1 MSTAASPGAQTQR
14 EQVPVRGHLWPN
26 ALKLLAL
33 VVIAVVVV
41 AVLRTKFPNP
51 AEFWNAL
58 RQAQWGWVIA
68 AFALE
73 GASIG
78 MMVRQQGRLLRAFGV
93 RVSLGRIGLITY
105 SSTAITMSVP
115 GGGAVSAG
123 YTYRKFRTSGANAA
137 TATSVMVLSGVLSVL
152 ALTLL
157 YLVGLLIASWT
168 QLVALGR
175 EHPLVTTL
183 IGLGV
188 LALIVGAIK
197 LLGRRRRNPMQPSA
211 PTPRLDALERKHP
224 KLGAAGRQALQTFYS
239 AGAVRPA
246 DWNIALGQSLLN
258 WLLDAASLYAATRA
272 FALDID
278 LWKLALLYLGIQIV
292 RQIPVSPGGIGLIE
306 ASLLAGLV
314 SAGAA
319 QGPAA
324 AAIVVYRLFSC
335 WLLIPI
341 GFATMGALELIDR
354 RRDRHGKRGKH
365 NQQPYQ
371 RPGTTER
378 PGTDGTDGSNDRA
391 GTAAP

>member
-1 MSTAASPGAQTQR
+1 MSTPAAPGAPVR
-14 EQVPVRGHLWPN
+14 RARPPVRGHLWPT

-33 VVIAVVVV
+33 VVVAAVVV
-41 AVLRTKFPNP
+41 AVLRTKIPNP

-78 MMVRQQGRLLRAFGV
+78 MMVRQQRRLLRAFGV
-93 RVSLGRIGLITY
+93 PVSLTRIGLITY
-105 SSTAITMSVP
+105 SSTALTMSVP

-137 TATSVMVLSGVLSVL
+137 TATSVMLLSGVLSVL
-152 ALTLL
+152 ALVLL

-168 QLVALGR
+168 RLVALGR

-183 IGLGV
+183 IGVGA
-188 LALIVGAIK
+188 LALIVVVIK
-197 LLGRRRRNPMQPSA
+197 LLGRRRAHPQQEPHA
-211 PTPRLDALERKHP
+211 TPRLDRLEGKHP
-224 KLGAAGRQALQTFYS
+224 KLAAAGRQVLHTFYS

-272 FALDID
+272 FALDVD
-278 LWKLALLYLGIQIV
+278 LWKLALLYLGIQLV

-341 GFATMGALELIDR
+341 GFATMGALALIDR
-354 RRDRHGKRGKH
+354 RRAGHGR
-365 NQQPYQ
+365 QQPYR
-371 RPGTTER
+371 RPTRNQEG
-378 PGTDGTDGSNDRA
+378 GGGSR
-391 GTAAP
+391 